1 MLSQTRKVTPKRL
14 HVESPINARIEF
26 IPQLDFLGTDLHSV
40 SLKSAPEFRMEDSFV
55 QSV

>member
-14 HVESPINARIEF
+14 HVESPINAWIEF